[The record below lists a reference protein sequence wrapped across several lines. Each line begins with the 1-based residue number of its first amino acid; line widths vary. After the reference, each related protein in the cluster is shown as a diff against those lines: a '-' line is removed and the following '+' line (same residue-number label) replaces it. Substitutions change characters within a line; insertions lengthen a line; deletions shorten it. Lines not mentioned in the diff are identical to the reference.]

1 MFPRKKEHTTLHI
14 FNKAAP
20 VWEEKYEGK
29 KMAFKMFKVTTK
41 FTVKDVIER
50 VLRKGEDGKG
60 CEGWGVT
67 ECHEQ
72 GEGCWKKVSKA
83 LQ

>member
-1 MFPRKKEHTTLHI
+1 
-14 FNKAAP
+14 
-20 VWEEKYEGK
+20 
-29 KMAFKMFKVTTK
+29 MAFKMFKVTTK

-50 VLRKGEDGKG
+50 VLRKEDGKG

-72 GEGCWKKVSKA
+72 GEGSWKKVSFTTGGRDGVVV
-83 LQ
+83 LTDCDCYRVL

>member
-1 MFPRKKEHTTLHI
+1 
-14 FNKAAP
+14 
-20 VWEEKYEGK
+20 
-29 KMAFKMFKVTTK
+29 MAFKMFKVTTK

-50 VLRKGEDGKG
+50 VLRKEDGKG

-72 GEGCWKKVSKA
+72 GEGSWKKVSSTVMR
-83 LQ
+83 